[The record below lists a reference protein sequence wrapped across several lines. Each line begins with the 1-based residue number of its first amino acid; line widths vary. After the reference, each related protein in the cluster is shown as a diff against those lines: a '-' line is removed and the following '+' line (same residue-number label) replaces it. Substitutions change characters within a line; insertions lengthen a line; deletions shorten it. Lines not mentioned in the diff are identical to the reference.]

1 MYKLRISNAGRSD
14 SMGLLKIKV
23 ALITGIPTPKS
34 MQRRQLLR
42 LGISTGATVM
52 TLNACGRKKPRVK
65 PQKILFLGNSFTH
78 YNAMPN
84 LIQQLAAAA
93 QQEVLAEAVAPGGW
107 KLQQHASDATSLDAL
122 IRQKWNYVAL
132 QEQSTIPAIRG
143 AREYMMFP
151 AVRSLAQR
159 STAIGRQPLL
169 FMTWGRERGM
179 SEAGFADYASMQAAI
194 SAGYATIAAEL
205 DIAIAPVGE
214 AWKTVVNQH
223 PAIQLW
229 DQDGSHP
236 SLAGSFLTACVFY
249 TVLYRRSPK
258 GIAYTAGLDPQTA
271 AILQEVA
278 GNTVLNSWATWRLG
292 KASPT

>member
-1 MYKLRISNAGRSD
+1 
-14 SMGLLKIKV
+14 MGLIKMKV
-23 ALITGIPTPKS
+23 APVCGIPTPKS

-42 LGISTGATVM
+42 LGISSCATVM
-52 TLNACGRKKPRVK
+52 TLNGCGRKKPKMK
-65 PQKILFLGNSFTH
+65 PQKILFLGNSFTY

-93 QQEVLAEAVAPGGW
+93 QQETLAEAVAPGGW
-107 KLQQHASDATSLDAL
+107 KLQQHASDPTSLDTL
-122 IRQKWNYVAL
+122 VRQKWNYVAL

-159 STAIGRQPLL
+159 STAIGRKPLL

-179 SEAGFADYASMQAAI
+179 SEAGFGDYASMQAAV
-194 SAGYATIAAEL
+194 STGYLTIAAEL

-223 PAIQLW
+223 SAIQLW

-236 SLAGSFLTACVFY
+236 SLAGSFLAACVFY
-249 TVLYRRSPK
+249 TVLYHRSPK
-258 GIAYTAGLDPQTA
+258 GIAYTAGLEPQTA

-278 GNTVLNSWATWRLG
+278 GITVLNSWATWRLG
-292 KASPT
+292 KVSAT